1 MALLDDKKR
10 ARNFYRYFSLIY
22 DYINPLFYSKDMRR
36 KVIEMAELGKDS
48 LVVEVGSGTG
58 FTTEEIIKVVPPEN
72 VFCVDL
78 TPEQIKKAKK
88 KQKVNFVIGD
98 AENLPFK
105 DRSFDAAISAGSIE
119 YWPNPQKGI
128 EEMARVTKRGGKV
141 VVLAPREPENPLV
154 RKIAEKIMLFPST
167 KECITWFERAG
178 LKDIEFVETGPY
190 RFWSKLVVIISGKVP

>member
-1 MALLDDKKR
+1 MAVLDDKRR

-22 DYINPLFYSKDMRR
+22 DYVNPLFYSKEMRR
-36 KVIEMAELGKDS
+36 KVVEMAELQKDS

-58 FTTEEIIKVVPPEN
+58 FTTEEIVKIVPPEN

-88 KQKVNFVIGD
+88 KLKVNFFIGD

-105 DRSFDAAISAGSIE
+105 DKIFDSAISAGSIE

-128 EEMARVTKRGGKV
+128 EEMARVTKKGGKV
-141 VVLAPREPENPLV
+141 VVLAPREPENPLI

-167 KECITWFERAG
+167 DECVAWFERAG
-178 LKDIEFVETGPY
+178 LKDIEFVEMGPY
-190 RFWSKLVVIISGKVP
+190 RFWSKLVVIISGRVG